1 MEHLDKNE
9 CVYKLSRSVKTSRG
23 VGKLALTPKR
33 LLLLTEGTPGYVD
46 ISTFRNIE
54 VGTQPPRHSCA
65 HAASVSQSSSPRR
78 DSELTSRRVRPDSFH
93 IYKRHVSSWETG
105 QAVKLS
111 PPW

>member
-1 MEHLDKNE
+1 MIDPETFKDLYTCWKKIEAEAQEVSLPAAVMEHLDKNE

-23 VGKLALTPKR
+23 VGKLAMTQKR

-65 HAASVSQSSSPRR
+65 HAASAS
-78 DSELTSRRVRPDSFH
+78 
-93 IYKRHVSSWETG
+93 
-105 QAVKLS
+105 
-111 PPW
+111 